1 VLTPITLDT
10 TGALKPWMMP
20 DDHAIV
26 NIWNLVFGQEY
37 GLDDDDV
44 EGETFLVVKALVC
57 AHTITKRTLTTT

>member
-1 VLTPITLDT
+1 
-10 TGALKPWMMP
+10 MMP

-26 NIWNLVFGQEY
+26 DIWNLVFGQEY